1 MKKVM
6 KNSLLSLIWVITL
19 LPCTA
24 QHRLSPGLQSHLDR
38 LNPKLIKP
46 LTMAGFDATD
56 QKTRL
61 ISSGAQSRS
70 GELRL
75 DSTKT
80 FVDYNHPFNSDS
92 TPQFRTLYAYPS
104 EGVQVQTDYQLEN
117 NDWKPIYRTTIFS
130 DQLDRVIQVL
140 SDVYDEN
147 TGAFVPESQA
157 VVFPHKDSPEKIDSF
172 FAYEWDPAITNWSFL
187 LFTKNQYDAQ
197 DRLAI
202 SISSLDFF
210 GQPLLLKDVYSY
222 DANGDNTLV
231 DMFILANGQEAPSGK
246 RESEFQN
253 HLVLQETAYTFDG
266 NDFTPITKTA
276 YEYNNINKAEVVNA
290 YEWEVVDNNWRATQR
305 DIYGYDNAERVN
317 SREEFLFYIDGS
329 EERYWSKYAY
339 VESDKLALEENY
351 FWDGGYILNDRKF
364 YYYGEVVSAV
374 LAPEQNAL
382 TLEFSPNPSRD
393 FVNLN
398 LKAPATLQVFNLQGK
413 MLRSAVYQPNQV
425 VDISALPSG
434 TYVLAAQTESER
446 YVGRVLKN
454 G

>member
-1 MKKVM
+1 M
-6 KNSLLSLIWVITL
+6 KNRLLSLVWVITL

-24 QHRLSPGLQSHLDR
+24 QHTISPGLQSHLDR

-46 LTMAGFDATD
+46 LTLAGFEVTD
-56 QKTRL
+56 QKSAL
-61 ISSGAQSRS
+61 FSPIAQSRS

-92 TPQFRTLYAYPS
+92 TPQFRTLYAYPT
-104 EGVQVQTDYQLEN
+104 EGVQIQTDYQLEN
-117 NDWKPIYRTTIFS
+117 NDWKPTYRATIFS

-172 FAYEWDPAITNWSFL
+172 FAYEWDPALTNWSFL
-187 LFTKNQYDAQ
+187 LFTKNQFDAQ

-210 GQPLLLKDVYSY
+210 GQPLLLKDVYTY

-231 DMFILANGQEAPSGK
+231 NMFVIANGQEVPSGK
-246 RESEFQN
+246 REAEFQN
-253 HLVLQETAYTFDG
+253 HLISQEIAYTFDG
-266 NDFTPITKTA
+266 SDITPITKTA
-276 YEYNNINKAEVVNA
+276 YTYNSIDKAEVVNA
-290 YEWEVVDNNWRATQR
+290 YEWEIDDNNWRATQR

-317 SREEFLFYIDGS
+317 SREEIIFYIDGS

-351 FWDGGYILNDRKF
+351 FWDGQYILNDRKF
-364 YYYGEVVSAV
+364 YYYSELVSAV
-374 LAPEQNAL
+374 LNPEQNAL
-382 TLEFSPNPSRD
+382 ALEFSPNPSRD

-398 LKAPATLQVFNLQGK
+398 LKTPATLQVFNLQGK

-425 VDISALPSG
+425 VDISALPNG
-434 TYVLAAQTESER
+434 IYVLAAQTESER
-446 YVGRVLKN
+446 FVGRVLKN